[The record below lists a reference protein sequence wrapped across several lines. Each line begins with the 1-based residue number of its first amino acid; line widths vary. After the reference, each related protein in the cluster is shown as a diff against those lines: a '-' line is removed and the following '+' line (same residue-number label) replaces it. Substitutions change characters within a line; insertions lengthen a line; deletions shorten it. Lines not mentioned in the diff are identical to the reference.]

1 MSNNRTKSLHSASS
15 SAPERSRSRSSFLN
29 SGNVG
34 TREKSAQ
41 APVEYEIPRDV
52 VAEAIVNA
60 VAHRDYNS
68 NGSVQV
74 MLFTDRL
81 EVWNPGTLPKAL
93 TLQDLRHPHSS
104 IPGNPLLAEPLYLTK
119 YIERMGT
126 GTRDM
131 IRKCVA
137 AGLPEPEFALT
148 DSFVTTIRKPIA
160 GGTNGKQTGQVTPR
174 LKSRLESG
182 LAAKIMLAIRK
193 KPLGKAEIA
202 PTLGHKTV
210 SGELNKQVRR
220 LEESAIIERTI
231 PEKPTSRL
239 QKYRLTEK
247 GRELIEEMAKG
258 GDRD

>member
-1 MSNNRTKSLHSASS
+1 MSKINLS
-15 SAPERSRSRSSFLN
+15 
-29 SGNVG
+29 VG
-34 TREKSAQ
+34 TRVQGPQ

-81 EVWNPGTLPKAL
+81 EVWNPGTLPAAL
-93 TLQDLRHPHSS
+93 TLDKLRQPHSS

-137 AGLPEPEFALT
+137 AGLPEPEFTLT
-148 DSFVTTIRKPIA
+148 DGFVTTIQRSDGPKSA
-160 GGTNGKQTGQVTPR
+160 SKSGTCQQ
-174 LKSRLESG
+174 L
-182 LAAKIMLAIRK
+182 
-193 KPLGKAEIA
+193 
-202 PTLGHKTV
+202 
-210 SGELNKQVRR
+210 
-220 LEESAIIERTI
+220 
-231 PEKPTSRL
+231 
-239 QKYRLTEK
+239 
-247 GRELIEEMAKG
+247 
-258 GDRD
+258 

>member
-1 MSNNRTKSLHSASS
+1 MRRARKARNFPLPVEAEITEVLTHLNLLDDGKPTNAAILLFGKFPQRFTLPSEVKCAHFHGTEVAKPIPSYQVYKGTAFELVDQAIDFVMSKINVS
-15 SAPERSRSRSSFLN
+15 
-29 SGNVG
+29 VG

-41 APVEYEIPRDV
+41 APVTYEIPRDV

-93 TLQDLRHPHSS
+93 TLQDLRQPHSS
-104 IPGNPLLAEPLYLTK
+104 IPGNPLLAETLYLTK

-137 AGLPEPEFALT
+137 AGLPEPEFALA
-148 DSFVTTIRKPIA
+148 DGFVTTIRRAA
-160 GGTNGKQTGQVTPR
+160 GTRSAPGRHQVGTK
-174 LKSRLESG
+174 
-182 LAAKIMLAIRK
+182 
-193 KPLGKAEIA
+193 LG
-202 PTLGHKTV
+202 P
-210 SGELNKQVRR
+210 SW
-220 LEESAIIERTI
+220 
-231 PEKPTSRL
+231 
-239 QKYRLTEK
+239 
-247 GRELIEEMAKG
+247 
-258 GDRD
+258 D